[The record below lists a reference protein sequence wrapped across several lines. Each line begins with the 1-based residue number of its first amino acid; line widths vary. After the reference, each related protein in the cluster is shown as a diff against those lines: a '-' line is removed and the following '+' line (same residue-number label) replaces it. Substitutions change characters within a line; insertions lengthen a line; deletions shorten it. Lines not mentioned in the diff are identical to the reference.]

1 MTLLPCPRDSLHID
15 VIKLAPQASV
25 AEQTTLEEWWQRLDN
40 KIRSFHSKF
49 KAMADGSEHE
59 ELLLQAPQDEG
70 HAPDDEEVTKMSQ
83 RTSPELMPIFMPSS
97 LKHDDLQRLQLEPM
111 AKQEMELR
119 KGHNDALER
128 LRLALGHKA
137 LLYQSK
143 VRDLPPDL

>member
-1 MTLLPCPRDSLHID
+1 MD
-15 VIKLAPQASV
+15 VIKLSPHASV
-25 AEQTTLEEWWQRLDN
+25 AEQTTLEERRQRLDN

-49 KAMADGSEHE
+49 EAMAEGSEHE

-70 HAPDDEEVTKMSQ
+70 HAPDDEEVTNMSQ

-119 KGHNDALER
+119 KGQANDALEG

-137 LLYQSK
+137 LLYRSK
-143 VRDLPPDL
+143 VRGPPPDL